1 MPRYPVIAICA
12 VSLFGIAAAC
22 GNGGEQSGSRS
33 PEPPADPPPL
43 VAASA
48 VAERPGAPGPVQ
60 VPDAPKDTP
69 APAYSQ
75 EQTTTGG
82 AAGIA
87 WTVPP
92 RWEVQPPR
100 TMRVATYLI
109 PKDDEDDEPGE
120 CAVFYFGR
128 GQGGSVDLNLQRWRD
143 QFETDSGGQPGPP
156 SMAERKSTINDL
168 AVTTVSLAGT
178 YLASMGPMF
187 QSGAV
192 KKPGY
197 RMLGAI
203 IEAPEGNVFVKLTGP
218 EKTVLSADGEFQAFL
233 NSLRK

>member
-12 VSLFGIAAAC
+12 VSLFGITAAC
-22 GNGGEQSGSRS
+22 GNGGEPSETRA

-48 VAERPGAPGPVQ
+48 VSES
-60 VPDAPKDTP
+60 PDAP
-69 APAYSQ
+69 APASAGAQ
-75 EQTTTGG
+75 EQATTGE
-82 AAGIA
+82 AGGVA
-87 WTVPP
+87 WTVPA
-92 RWEVQPPR
+92 RWEAQPPR
-100 TMRVATYLI
+100 MMRMATYLI
-109 PKDDEDDEPGE
+109 PKDAEDDEPGE

-128 GQGGSVDLNLQRWRD
+128 GQGGSVDLNLQRWRE
-143 QFETDSGGQPGPP
+143 QFETDTGGQP
-156 SMAERKSTINDL
+156 SLAERKSTINDL

-187 QSGAV
+187 QSGTV

-218 EKTVLSADGEFQAFL
+218 EKTVLSAESEFQAFL

>member
-12 VSLFGIAAAC
+12 VSLFGFTAAC
-22 GNGGEQSGSRS
+22 GNGGEQSGARS

-43 VAASA
+43 VAAPA
-48 VAERPGAPGPVQ
+48 VAERP
-60 VPDAPKDTP
+60 DASGP
-69 APAYSQ
+69 APVDAQ
-75 EQTTTGG
+75 EQTTTGA
-82 AAGIA
+82 AAGVA

-100 TMRVATYLI
+100 TMRMATYLI
-109 PKDDEDDEPGE
+109 PKSAEDDEPGE

-143 QFETDSGGQPGPP
+143 QFESDTGGQP
-156 SMAERKSTINDL
+156 SLAERKSTINGL

-218 EKTVLSADGEFQAFL
+218 EKTVLSAEGEFQALL

>member
-1 MPRYPVIAICA
+1 MPRNPVIAICV
-12 VSLFGIAAAC
+12 VSLFGITAAC
-22 GNGGEQSGSRS
+22 GNGGEPSETRS

-43 VAASA
+43 VAAPA
-48 VAERPGAPGPVQ
+48 VAESPGAPGQ
-60 VPDAPKDTP
+60 ASMN
-69 APAYSQ
+69 AQ
-75 EQTTTGG
+75 EQTTTGA

-92 RWEVQPPR
+92 RWEVQPTR

-143 QFETDSGGQPGPP
+143 QFETDTGGPP
-156 SMAERKSTINDL
+156 SLAERKSTINGL

-203 IEAPEGNVFVKLTGP
+203 VEAPEGNVFVKLTGP
-218 EKTVLSADGEFQAFL
+218 EKTVLGADGEFQAFL

>member
-1 MPRYPVIAICA
+1 MSRHPVIAICI
-12 VSLFGIAAAC
+12 VLLFGVSAAC
-22 GNGGEQSGSRS
+22 GNGGEQSAPRS

-43 VAASA
+43 VAAPA
-48 VAERPGAPGPVQ
+48 VAESPDAPGP
-60 VPDAPKDTP
+60 PALAPVN
-69 APAYSQ
+69 AQ
-75 EQTTTGG
+75 EQTTTGA
-82 AAGIA
+82 AAGVA

-92 RWEVQPPR
+92 RWVVQPPR
-100 TMRVATYLI
+100 TMRMATYLI
-109 PKDDEDDEPGE
+109 PKADEDDEPGE

-143 QFETDSGGQPGPP
+143 QFESDTGAQP
-156 SMAERKSTINDL
+156 SLAQRTSTINDL

-218 EKTVLSADGEFQAFL
+218 EKTVLGADSEFQAFL

>member
-1 MPRYPVIAICA
+1 MTRYPVIAICA
-12 VSLFGIAAAC
+12 VTLFGIAAAC
-22 GNGGEQSGSRS
+22 GNGGEPSETRS

-43 VAASA
+43 VASPA
-48 VAERPGAPGPVQ
+48 VAES
-60 VPDAPKDTP
+60 PDAPAP
-69 APAYSQ
+69 APVNAQ
-75 EQTTTGG
+75 EQTTTGA
-82 AAGIA
+82 AAGVA

-109 PKDDEDDEPGE
+109 PKSAEDDEPGE

-143 QFETDSGGQPGPP
+143 QFESETGGQP
-156 SMAERKSTINDL
+156 SLAERKSTINGL

-233 NSLRK
+233 NSLK

>member
-22 GNGGEQSGSRS
+22 GNGGEPSETRS

-43 VAASA
+43 VAAPA
-48 VAERPGAPGPVQ
+48 VAESPGAPGP
-60 VPDAPKDTP
+60 ASMN
-69 APAYSQ
+69 AQ
-75 EQTTTGG
+75 EQTTTGA

-109 PKDDEDDEPGE
+109 PKAAEDDEPGE

-143 QFETDSGGQPGPP
+143 QFETDTGGPP
-156 SMAERKSTINDL
+156 SLAERKSTINGL

-203 IEAPEGNVFVKLTGP
+203 VEAPEGNVFVKLTGP
-218 EKTVLSADGEFQAFL
+218 EKTVLGADGEFQAFL

>member
-1 MPRYPVIAICA
+1 MPRYLALAICA
-12 VSLFGIAAAC
+12 VSLYGIAAAC
-22 GNGGEQSGSRS
+22 GNGGDQSGSRS
-33 PEPPADPPPL
+33 PEQPADPPPL
-43 VAASA
+43 VAAPA
-48 VAERPGAPGPVQ
+48 VAERPGAPGP
-60 VPDAPKDTP
+60 PGAAPVN
-69 APAYSQ
+69 SQ
-75 EQTTTGG
+75 EQSTSG
-82 AAGIA
+82 AAAGVA

-100 TMRVATYLI
+100 TMRMATYLI
-109 PKDDEDDEPGE
+109 PKDAEDDEPGE

-128 GQGGSVDLNLQRWRD
+128 GQGGSVDLNLQRWRE
-143 QFETDSGGQPGPP
+143 QFETDTGGQP
-156 SMAERKSTINDL
+156 SLAERKSTINGL

-218 EKTVLSADGEFQAFL
+218 ENTVLSAESEFQAFL

>member
-1 MPRYPVIAICA
+1 MPRHSFSYNCA
-12 VSLFGIAAAC
+12 VLLLGIAAAC
-22 GNGGEQSGSRS
+22 GNGEEQSDPRS
-33 PEPPADPPPL
+33 PQPPADPPPL
-43 VAASA
+43 MAAPP
-48 VAERPGAPGPVQ
+48 VAERPA
-60 VPDAPKDTP
+60 DP
-69 APAYSQ
+69 APVNAR
-75 EQTTTGG
+75 EQAKTGE
-82 AAGIA
+82 AAGVS

-100 TMRVATYLI
+100 MMRVATYLV
-109 PKDDEDDEPGE
+109 PAAGGDEEPGE
-120 CAVFYFGR
+120 CAVFFFGQ

-143 QFETDSGGQPGPP
+143 QFETESGGPP
-156 SMAERKSTINDL
+156 SPAERKSTINDL

-203 IEAPEGNVFVKLTGP
+203 VEAPEGNVFLKLTGP
-218 EKTVLSADGEFQAFL
+218 EKTVLGAESEFQAIL

>member
-1 MPRYPVIAICA
+1 MPRNPVIAICV
-12 VSLFGIAAAC
+12 VSLFGITAAC
-22 GNGGEQSGSRS
+22 GNGGEPSETRS

-43 VAASA
+43 VAAPA
-48 VAERPGAPGPVQ
+48 VAESPGAPGP
-60 VPDAPKDTP
+60 ASMN
-69 APAYSQ
+69 AQ
-75 EQTTTGG
+75 EQTTTG
-82 AAGIA
+82 ATAGIA

-143 QFETDSGGQPGPP
+143 QFETDTGGQP
-156 SMAERKSTINDL
+156 SLAERKSTINGL

-203 IEAPEGNVFVKLTGP
+203 VEAPEGNVFVKLTGP
-218 EKTVLSADGEFQAFL
+218 EKTVLGADGEFQAFL

>member
-1 MPRYPVIAICA
+1 MLRYSVIAICV
-12 VSLFGIAAAC
+12 VSLFGLSAAC
-22 GNGGEQSGSRS
+22 GNGGEQSETRS

-43 VAASA
+43 VAAPA
-48 VAERPGAPGPVQ
+48 VAES
-60 VPDAPKDTP
+60 PDAPGLP
-69 APAYSQ
+69 APAPVNAQ
-75 EQTTTGG
+75 EQTTTGA
-82 AAGIA
+82 AAGVA

-109 PKDDEDDEPGE
+109 PKSAEDDEPGE

-128 GQGGSVDLNLQRWRD
+128 GQGGGVDLNLQRWRE
-143 QFETDSGGQPGPP
+143 QFETDTGGQPTLAQGT
-156 SMAERKSTINDL
+156 STTNGL

>member
-1 MPRYPVIAICA
+1 MPRHPVIAIC
-12 VSLFGIAAAC
+12 VVLLFGISAAC
-22 GNGGEQSGSRS
+22 GNGGEQSEPRS

-43 VAASA
+43 VAAPA
-48 VAERPGAPGPVQ
+48 VAESPGAPGPPGPVS
-60 VPDAPKDTP
+60 AS
-69 APAYSQ
+69 AQ
-75 EQTTTGG
+75 EQATTGA
-82 AAGIA
+82 AAGVA
-87 WTVPP
+87 WTVPA
-92 RWEVQPPR
+92 RWEAQPPR
-100 TMRVATYLI
+100 MMRVATYLI
-109 PKDDEDDEPGE
+109 PKAEGDDEPGE

-128 GQGGSVDLNLQRWRD
+128 GQGGSVDLNLQRWRE
-143 QFETDSGGQPGPP
+143 QFETDTGGQP
-156 SMAERKSTINDL
+156 SLAERKSTINGL

-218 EKTVLSADGEFQAFL
+218 EKTVLGADDEFQAFL
-233 NSLRK
+233 NSLK

>member
-1 MPRYPVIAICA
+1 MPRHPVIAICI
-12 VSLFGIAAAC
+12 VLLFGISAAC
-22 GNGGEQSGSRS
+22 GNGGEQSAPRS

-43 VAASA
+43 VAAPA
-48 VAERPGAPGPVQ
+48 VAESPGAPGPSGA
-60 VPDAPKDTP
+60 VPVNA
-69 APAYSQ
+69 Q
-75 EQTTTGG
+75 EQSTTGE
-82 AAGIA
+82 AAGVA
-87 WTVPP
+87 WTVPA

-100 TMRVATYLI
+100 MMRVATYLI
-109 PKDDEDDEPGE
+109 PKDAEDDEPGE

-128 GQGGSVDLNLQRWRD
+128 GQGGSVDLNLQRWRE
-143 QFETDSGGQPGPP
+143 QFETDTGGQP
-156 SMAERKSTINDL
+156 SLAERKSTINGL

-218 EKTVLSADGEFQAFL
+218 EKTVLSADGEFQTFL
-233 NSLRK
+233 NSLK

>member
-1 MPRYPVIAICA
+1 MPRYPVITICA
-12 VSLFGIAAAC
+12 VMLFGIAAAC
-22 GNGGEQSGSRS
+22 GNGGEESATRS

-43 VAASA
+43 VAAPA
-48 VAERPGAPGPVQ
+48 VSES
-60 VPDAPKDTP
+60 PDAT
-69 APAYSQ
+69 APVPVNAQ
-75 EQTTTGG
+75 EQTTTGA
-82 AAGIA
+82 AAGVV

-100 TMRVATYLI
+100 TMRMATYLI
-109 PKDDEDDEPGE
+109 PKSAEDDEPGE

-143 QFETDSGGQPGPP
+143 QFESDTGGQP
-156 SMAERKSTINDL
+156 SLAQRKSTINGL

-233 NSLRK
+233 NSLK

>member
-1 MPRYPVIAICA
+1 MPRYPVIAIC
-12 VSLFGIAAAC
+12 VVLLFGFSAAC
-22 GNGGEQSGSRS
+22 GNGGEQSETRS

-43 VAASA
+43 VAAPS
-48 VAERPGAPGPVQ
+48 VAGSPDAPGP
-60 VPDAPKDTP
+60 PDP
-69 APAYSQ
+69 APVNAQ
-75 EQTTTGG
+75 EQTTTGA
-82 AAGIA
+82 AAGVA

-100 TMRVATYLI
+100 TMRMATYLI
-109 PKDDEDDEPGE
+109 PKSAEDDEPGE

-143 QFETDSGGQPGPP
+143 QFESDTGGQP
-156 SMAERKSTINDL
+156 SLAQRQSTINGL

>member
-1 MPRYPVIAICA
+1 MPRYPVIAICTL
-12 VSLFGIAAAC
+12 SLFGISAAC
-22 GNGGEQSGSRS
+22 GNGGEQAGSRS
-33 PEPPADPPPL
+33 PEPPGDPPPL
-43 VAASA
+43 VAAPA
-48 VAERPGAPGPVQ
+48 VAESPGAPGSAPVN
-60 VPDAPKDTP
+60 A
-69 APAYSQ
+69 Q

-109 PKDDEDDEPGE
+109 PKAGEDDEPGE

-143 QFETDSGGQPGPP
+143 QFESDSGGQP
-156 SMAERKSTINDL
+156 SLAQRTSTINDL
-168 AVTTVSLAGT
+168 SVTTVSLAGT

-218 EKTVLSADGEFQAFL
+218 EQTVLSADGEFQAFL

>member
-1 MPRYPVIAICA
+1 MPRYPVITICA

-22 GNGGEQSGSRS
+22 GNGGEQSGSQS

-43 VAASA
+43 VAAPA
-48 VAERPGAPGPVQ
+48 VAESPGAPGP
-60 VPDAPKDTP
+60 PGAAPVN
-69 APAYSQ
+69 AQ
-75 EQTTTGG
+75 EQSTTGA
-82 AAGIA
+82 AAGVA

-100 TMRVATYLI
+100 TMRMATYLI
-109 PKDDEDDEPGE
+109 PKDAEDDEPGE

-143 QFETDSGGQPGPP
+143 QFESDSGGQP
-156 SMAERKSTINDL
+156 SLAQRKSTINGL

-192 KKPGY
+192 RKPGY

-233 NSLRK
+233 NSLK

>member
-1 MPRYPVIAICA
+1 MPRHPVIAICI
-12 VSLFGIAAAC
+12 VLLFGISAAC
-22 GNGGEQSGSRS
+22 GNGGEQSAPRS

-43 VAASA
+43 VAAPAVAAPA
-48 VAERPGAPGPVQ
+48 VAESPD
-60 VPDAPKDTP
+60 VPDQTP
-69 APAYSQ
+69 VNAQ
-75 EQTTTGG
+75 EQSTTGG
-82 AAGIA
+82 AAGVV
-87 WTVPP
+87 WTVPA

-128 GQGGSVDLNLQRWRD
+128 GQGGSVELNLQRWRD
-143 QFETDSGGQPGPP
+143 QFESDTGGQP
-156 SMAERKSTINDL
+156 SLAERNSTINGL

-203 IEAPEGNVFVKLTGP
+203 I
-218 EKTVLSADGEFQAFL
+218 
-233 NSLRK
+233 

>member
-1 MPRYPVIAICA
+1 MPRNPVIAICA
-12 VSLFGIAAAC
+12 VMLFVIAAAC
-22 GNGGEQSGSRS
+22 GNGGKQSETRS
-33 PEPPADPPPL
+33 QEPPADPPPL
-43 VAASA
+43 VAAPS
-48 VAERPGAPGPVQ
+48 VAESPGAPGP
-60 VPDAPKDTP
+60 P
-69 APAYSQ
+69 APAPVNAQ
-75 EQTTTGG
+75 EQSTTGA
-82 AAGIA
+82 AAGVA

-100 TMRVATYLI
+100 TMRMATYLI
-109 PKDDEDDEPGE
+109 PKADEDDEPGE

-143 QFETDSGGQPGPP
+143 QFETDTGGQP
-156 SMAERKSTINDL
+156 SLAQRTSTINDL

-218 EKTVLSADGEFQAFL
+218 KKTVLGADSEFQAFL

>member
-1 MPRYPVIAICA
+1 MNA
-12 VSLFGIAAAC
+12 
-22 GNGGEQSGSRS
+22 
-33 PEPPADPPPL
+33 
-43 VAASA
+43 
-48 VAERPGAPGPVQ
+48 
-60 VPDAPKDTP
+60 
-69 APAYSQ
+69 Q
-75 EQTTTGG
+75 EQTATGG
-82 AAGIA
+82 TAGIA

-92 RWEVQPPR
+92 RWEAQPPR

-109 PKDDEDDEPGE
+109 PKAAGDDEPGE

-143 QFETDSGGQPGPP
+143 QFESDTGGQP
-156 SMAERKSTINDL
+156 SLAQRKSTINGL

-192 KKPGY
+192 RKPGF

-218 EKTVLSADGEFQAFL
+218 EETVLSADGEFQAFL
-233 NSLRK
+233 NSLK

>member
-1 MPRYPVIAICA
+1 
-12 VSLFGIAAAC
+12 
-22 GNGGEQSGSRS
+22 
-33 PEPPADPPPL
+33 
-43 VAASA
+43 
-48 VAERPGAPGPVQ
+48 
-60 VPDAPKDTP
+60 
-69 APAYSQ
+69 
-75 EQTTTGG
+75 
-82 AAGIA
+82 
-87 WTVPP
+87 
-92 RWEVQPPR
+92 
-100 TMRVATYLI
+100 MRVATYLI
-109 PKDDEDDEPGE
+109 PKDAEDDEPGE

-143 QFETDSGGQPGPP
+143 QFESDTGGQP
-156 SMAERKSTINDL
+156 SLAQRTSTINDL

-218 EKTVLSADGEFQAFL
+218 EKTVLSADVEFQAFL

>member
-1 MPRYPVIAICA
+1 MPRHPVIAICI
-12 VSLFGIAAAC
+12 VSLFGISAAC
-22 GNGGEQSGSRS
+22 GNGGEQSASRS

-43 VAASA
+43 VAAPA
-48 VAERPGAPGPVQ
+48 MAERADAPGAVPVN
-60 VPDAPKDTP
+60 A
-69 APAYSQ
+69 Q
-75 EQTTTGG
+75 EQSTTGE
-82 AAGIA
+82 AAGVA
-87 WTVPP
+87 WTVPA
-92 RWEVQPPR
+92 RWEAQPPR
-100 TMRVATYLI
+100 MMRVATYLI
-109 PKDDEDDEPGE
+109 PKDAEDDEPGE

-128 GQGGSVDLNLQRWRD
+128 GQGGSVDLNLQRWRE
-143 QFETDSGGQPGPP
+143 QFETDTGGQP
-156 SMAERKSTINDL
+156 SLAERKSTINGL

-218 EKTVLSADGEFQAFL
+218 EKTVLGADGEFQAFL
-233 NSLRK
+233 NSLK

>member
-12 VSLFGIAAAC
+12 VSLFGISAAC
-22 GNGGEQSGSRS
+22 GNGGEQSGTRS

-43 VAASA
+43 VAAPA
-48 VAERPGAPGPVQ
+48 VAES
-60 VPDAPKDTP
+60 PDAPGASP
-69 APAYSQ
+69 ASAPGASPPSAQ
-75 EQTTTGG
+75 EPSTTGG

-109 PKDDEDDEPGE
+109 PKDAEDDEPGE
-120 CAVFYFGR
+120 CAVFFFGR
-128 GQGGSVDLNLQRWRD
+128 GQGGSVDLNLQRWRE
-143 QFETDSGGQPGPP
+143 QFETDSGGQP
-156 SMAERKSTINDL
+156 SLAERKSTINDL

-218 EKTVLSADGEFQAFL
+218 EKTVLSAEGEFQAFL
-233 NSLRK
+233 NSLK

>member
-12 VSLFGIAAAC
+12 VTLFGIAAAC
-22 GNGGEQSGSRS
+22 GNGGEPSETRS

-43 VAASA
+43 VAAPS
-48 VAERPGAPGPVQ
+48 VAGSPDAPGP
-60 VPDAPKDTP
+60 PDP
-69 APAYSQ
+69 APVNAQ
-75 EQTTTGG
+75 EQTTTGA
-82 AAGIA
+82 AAGVA

-100 TMRVATYLI
+100 TMRMATYLI
-109 PKDDEDDEPGE
+109 PKSAEDDEPGE

-143 QFETDSGGQPGPP
+143 QFESDTGGQP
-156 SMAERKSTINDL
+156 SLAQRQSTINGL

-233 NSLRK
+233 NSLK

>member
-1 MPRYPVIAICA
+1 MPRYPVIAIC
-12 VSLFGIAAAC
+12 VVTLFGIAAAC
-22 GNGGEQSGSRS
+22 GNGGEQSETQS
-33 PEPPADPPPL
+33 PVPPADPPPL
-43 VAASA
+43 VATPA
-48 VAERPGAPGPVQ
+48 VAGS
-60 VPDAPKDTP
+60 PDAP
-69 APAYSQ
+69 APSPVNAQ
-75 EQTTTGG
+75 EQTTTGA
-82 AAGIA
+82 AAGVA

-100 TMRVATYLI
+100 TMRMATYLI
-109 PKDDEDDEPGE
+109 PKSAEDDEPGE

-143 QFETDSGGQPGPP
+143 QFESDTGGQP
-156 SMAERKSTINDL
+156 SLAQRQSTINGL

-233 NSLRK
+233 NSLK